1 MYEIKLI
8 LATILSKYKLELAEH
23 KPVKPQRRGINI
35 TPTGG
40 VKMVMKGQR
49 SRQETPVAATV

>member
-1 MYEIKLI
+1 

-49 SRQETPVAATV
+49 SQQETPVAATV